1 MRIGQYNFYNL
12 YNIIYVSSYNYYDL
26 FVYNYN
32 YPQILTASLW
42 LVIYEVN
49 FFFL

>member
-1 MRIGQYNFYNL
+1 ML
-12 YNIIYVSSYNYYDL
+12 AVIIIMIYSYI
-26 FVYNYN
+26 YNYN

-49 FFFL
+49 FFLFVKNDKL